1 MQYCTLGKNSG
12 RSMEVGDFM
21 FPVVGTFTSSV
32 RHPRPPNMPTN
43 RWKKHARMWAKK
55 SLRQSNAKG
64 MEVGMAPQH
73 AFDPH
78 PFLLRD
84 LRC

>member
-12 RSMEVGDFM
+12 RSMEVGYFM

-64 MEVGMAPQH
+64 KEGMAPQH
-73 AFDPH
+73 ALDPH
-78 PFLLRD
+78 TFLLRH